1 MKLESFPTM
10 SLANPYLPFH
20 WTLHNAATKIVCGA
34 CSCSTLTM
42 PVTRTGKGEP
52 WPELRKLAVRQ
63 SAARRRINCAN
74 GTESSAKGS
83 RGRDDR
89 SMSLNGANTTLVV
102 PGGMGLWQAISWCMR
117 RPEEETP
124 RARYPT
130 IATADERQQA
140 WVEDNRQKI
149 EEATTA
155 LLAFHAEFPPGASV
169 NSSGSFFECSEKSFN
184 VLIYWNPTTITLDH
198 DDFRYVVSEPQHVDA
213 AHALRDWA
221 AAVSYIHAHCDSRT
235 AIQPLVI
242 TVRAVLLPDVLPGC
256 AHPDE
261 GPSAP
266 HDAATLR
273 LPIIHDVKEA
283 NGQGKYTVRYTLHGS
298 RKRHEYMY
306 ARAYDW
312 PAILRARH
320 RYLTDHYDLK
330 EVLDADGKV
339 ISSELGINSRH
350 ELERL

>member
-74 GTESSAKGS
+74 GT
-83 RGRDDR
+83 D
-89 SMSLNGANTTLVV
+89 MSLNGFQQQLDTVV
-102 PGGMGLWQAISWCMR
+102 VHRMLRSEDLLEAQT
-117 RPEEETP
+117 RPH
-124 RARYPT
+124 
-130 IATADERQQA
+130 
-140 WVEDNRQKI
+140 NRQKI

-155 LLAFHAEFPPGASV
+155 LLASTQFPPGASV

-242 TVRAVLLPDVLPGC
+242 TVRAVLLPD
-256 AHPDE
+256 
-261 GPSAP
+261 
-266 HDAATLR
+266 
-273 LPIIHDVKEA
+273 EA